1 MNRITLIILILVNI
15 VFANTLNEGDF
26 KVLKE
31 LNMEPSFL
39 SNKVLQDTFY
49 EYTSSYNIS
58 YYNNFIKKS
67 SLNAQI
73 VRSEIEKENLPESAF
88 FIPMIE
94 SHFVNQTR
102 GKNAPAGLWQI
113 IPETATSLR
122 LRNDEFIDE
131 RLDLI
136 KSTDAA
142 SLYLKRYYGKLGKWY
157 LALIAYNC
165 GEGRVIEGV
174 ARASLDKYLEVNPHM
189 ANSANIRNY
198 KRMLEDYKRTKSG
211 LKDLYEIYN
220 KIGKQQSSYSFE
232 YLVNNNKEKSYLPQ
246 ASITYLNKLIV
257 FSIISDR
264 NLFKSINNKSKYKLE
279 KVKANKGLQLKS
291 IANAIDMDYNEFKN
305 INKHIKKDVI
315 PSDSKAYTV
324 YIPSEK
330 MDIYNQRMT
339 GIKQPLTQPIINIKD
354 NKIKE
359 VKVVK
364 EKDKK
369 AIKEKDKKAIKEKDK
384 KVIESKKNISK
395 SLIHIVKKG
404 DSFDSIAK
412 KYKVDVKK
420 LKADNKK
427 KSNLIDIGDKI
438 EIYR

>member
-1 MNRITLIILILVNI
+1 MNRITLIILILVNV
-15 VFANTLNEGDF
+15 VFANTLNEGDL

-31 LNMEPSFL
+31 LDMEPSFL

-73 VRSEIEKENLPESAF
+73 VRSEIEKENLPEAAF

-102 GKNAPAGLWQI
+102 GKNSPSGLWQI

-142 SLYLKRYYGKLGKWY
+142 SLHLKRYYSKFNKWY
-157 LALIAYNC
+157 LALLSYNC
-165 GEGRVIEGV
+165 GEGRVLEGV
-174 ARASLDKYLEVNPHM
+174 ARASLDRYLELNPNM
-189 ANSANIRNY
+189 INNPTIRNY
-198 KRMLEDYKRTKSG
+198 KNSINEYQKNKRG
-211 LKDLYEIYN
+211 LSNLYEIYN
-220 KIGKQQSSYSFE
+220 KIGKQQSAYSFD
-232 YLVNNNKEKSYLPQ
+232 YIVKNNKDRSYFPQ
-246 ASITYLNKLIV
+246 TSVTYLNKLIV
-257 FSIISDR
+257 FSIISNR
-264 NLFKSINNKSKYKLE
+264 NLFKSIDNKSKYKLE

-291 IANAIDMDYNEFKN
+291 IANAIAMDYNEFKN
-305 INKHIKKDVI
+305 INKHIKKEVI
-315 PSDSKAYTV
+315 PSDSRGYNI

-330 MDIYNQRMT
+330 LDIYNQRMS
-339 GIKQPLTQPIINIKD
+339 GLKQVALEPIVNPKD
-354 NKIKE
+354 NKTKEIKIVKE
-359 VKVVK
+359 NKIVNKAKEKKVV
-364 EKDKK
+364 ENKK
-369 AIKEKDKKAIKEKDK
+369 QTTKTI
-384 KVIESKKNISK
+384 
-395 SLIHIVKKG
+395 IHIVKKG
-404 DSFDSIAK
+404 DSFESIAK

-420 LKADNKK
+420 LKMDNKK
-427 KSNLIDIGDKI
+427 KSNLINIGDKI

>member
-1 MNRITLIILILVNI
+1 MNRITLVILILVNTL
-15 VFANTLNEGDF
+15 FANTLNEGDL

-31 LNMEPSFL
+31 LDMEPSFI
-39 SNKVLQDTFY
+39 SNKILQDTFY

-73 VRSEIEKENLPESAF
+73 VRTEIEKENLPEAAF

-113 IPETATSLR
+113 IPETATSLK

-142 SLYLKRYYGKLGKWY
+142 SSYLKKYHSKFNKWY
-157 LALIAYNC
+157 LALLAYNC
-165 GEGRVIEGV
+165 GEGRVLEGV
-174 ARASLDKYLEVNPHM
+174 ARASLDRYLELNPNM
-189 ANSANIRNY
+189 SGNANIRSY
-198 KRMLEDYKRTKSG
+198 KNSINEYQRTKRGFS
-211 LKDLYEIYN
+211 DLYEIYN
-220 KIGKQQSSYSFE
+220 KIGKQQSAYSFE
-232 YLVNNNKEKSYLPQ
+232 YLVKNNKERDYLPD
-246 ASITYLNKLIV
+246 SSVLYIKKLIV
-257 FSIISDR
+257 FSMISNR

-279 KVKANKGLQLKS
+279 KVKANKGLQLNS
-291 IANAIDMDYNEFKN
+291 IANAIGMDYNEFKS
-305 INKHIKKDVI
+305 INKHMKKDVI
-315 PSDSKAYTV
+315 PSDSKVYSV

-330 MDIYNQRMT
+330 MDIYYQRMA
-339 GIKQPLTQPIINIKD
+339 GIKPSLSQPIVDIKD
-354 NKIKE
+354 NKTKEIK
-359 VKVVK
+359 VTK
-364 EKDKK
+364 EKKV
-369 AIKEKDKKAIKEKDK
+369 AIKEKDK
-384 KVIESKKNISK
+384 KVVESKKNINK
-395 SLIHIVKKG
+395 SIVHIVKKG
-404 DSFDSIAK
+404 DSFESIAK

-420 LKADNKK
+420 LKTLNNK
-427 KSNLIDIGDKI
+427 KSNLINIGDKI

>member
-1 MNRITLIILILVNI
+1 MNRITLVILILVNTL
-15 VFANTLNEGDF
+15 FANTLNEGDL

-31 LNMEPSFL
+31 LDMEPSFI
-39 SNKVLQDTFY
+39 SNKILQDTFY

-73 VRSEIEKENLPESAF
+73 VRTEIEKENLPEAAF

-113 IPETATSLR
+113 IPETATSLK

-142 SLYLKRYYGKLGKWY
+142 SSYLKKYHSKFNKWY
-157 LALIAYNC
+157 LALLAYNC
-165 GEGRVIEGV
+165 GEGRVLEGV
-174 ARASLDKYLEVNPHM
+174 ARASLDRYLELNPNM
-189 ANSANIRNY
+189 SGNANIRSY
-198 KRMLEDYKRTKSG
+198 KNSINEYQRTKRGFS
-211 LKDLYEIYN
+211 DLYEIYN
-220 KIGKQQSSYSFE
+220 KIGKQQSAYSFE
-232 YLVNNNKEKSYLPQ
+232 YLVKNNKERDYLPD
-246 ASITYLNKLIV
+246 SSVLYIKKLIV
-257 FSIISDR
+257 FSMISNR

-279 KVKANKGLQLKS
+279 KVKANKGLQLNS
-291 IANAIDMDYNEFKN
+291 IANAIGMDYNEFKS

-315 PSDSKAYTV
+315 PSDSKVYSV

-330 MDIYNQRMT
+330 MDIYNQRMA
-339 GIKQPLTQPIINIKD
+339 GIKQPLSQPIVDIKD
-354 NKIKE
+354 NKNKE
-359 VKVVK
+359 VKV
-364 EKDKK
+364 
-369 AIKEKDKKAIKEKDK
+369 IKENKVVIKEKDK
-384 KVIESKKNISK
+384 KVVESKKNINK
-395 SLIHIVKKG
+395 PIIHIVKKG
-404 DSFDSIAK
+404 DSFESIAK
-412 KYKVDVKK
+412 KYKVDIKK
-420 LKADNKK
+420 LKALNNK
-427 KSNLIDIGDKI
+427 KSNLINIGDKI

>member
-1 MNRITLIILILVNI
+1 MNRITLVILILVNTL
-15 VFANTLNEGDF
+15 FANTLNEGDL

-31 LNMEPSFL
+31 LDMEPSFI
-39 SNKVLQDTFY
+39 SNKILQDTFY

-73 VRSEIEKENLPESAF
+73 VRTEIEKENLPEAAF

-113 IPETATSLR
+113 IPETATSLK

-142 SLYLKRYYGKLGKWY
+142 SSYLKKYHSKFNKWY
-157 LALIAYNC
+157 LALLAYNC
-165 GEGRVIEGV
+165 GEGRVLEGV
-174 ARASLDKYLEVNPHM
+174 ARASLDRYLELNPNM
-189 ANSANIRNY
+189 SGNANIRSY
-198 KRMLEDYKRTKSG
+198 KNSINEYQRTKRGFS
-211 LKDLYEIYN
+211 DLYEIYN
-220 KIGKQQSSYSFE
+220 KIGKQQSAYNFE
-232 YLVNNNKEKSYLPQ
+232 YLVKNNKERDYLPD
-246 ASITYLNKLIV
+246 SSVLYIKKLIV
-257 FSIISDR
+257 FSMISNR

-291 IANAIDMDYNEFKN
+291 IANAIGMDYNEFKS
-305 INKHIKKDVI
+305 INKHMKKDVI
-315 PSDSKAYTV
+315 PSDSKVYNV

-330 MDIYNQRMT
+330 MDIYNQRMA
-339 GIKQPLTQPIINIKD
+339 GKQPLSQPIVDIKD
-354 NKIKE
+354 NKTKE
-359 VKVVK
+359 VKVTK
-364 EKDKK
+364 ENK
-369 AIKEKDKKAIKEKDK
+369 IVIKEKDK
-384 KVIESKKNISK
+384 KVVESKKNINK
-395 SLIHIVKKG
+395 PIVHIVKKG
-404 DSFDSIAK
+404 DSFESIAK

-420 LKADNKK
+420 LKTLNNKR
-427 KSNLIDIGDKI
+427 SNLINIGDKI

>member
-1 MNRITLIILILVNI
+1 MNRITLVILILVNTL
-15 VFANTLNEGDF
+15 FANTLNEGDL

-31 LNMEPSFL
+31 LDMEPSFI
-39 SNKVLQDTFY
+39 SNKILQDTFY

-73 VRSEIEKENLPESAF
+73 VRTEIEKENLPEAAF

-113 IPETATSLR
+113 IPETATSLK

-142 SLYLKRYYGKLGKWY
+142 SSYLKKNHSKFNKWY
-157 LALIAYNC
+157 LALLAYNC
-165 GEGRVIEGV
+165 GEGRVLEGV
-174 ARASLDKYLEVNPHM
+174 ARASLDRYLELNPNM
-189 ANSANIRNY
+189 SGNANIRSY
-198 KRMLEDYKRTKSG
+198 KNSINEYQRTKRGFS
-211 LKDLYEIYN
+211 DLYEIYN
-220 KIGKQQSSYSFE
+220 KIGKQQSAYSFE
-232 YLVNNNKEKSYLPQ
+232 YLVKNNKERDYLPD
-246 ASITYLNKLIV
+246 SSVLYIKKLIV
-257 FSIISDR
+257 FSMISNR

-279 KVKANKGLQLKS
+279 KVKANKGLQLNS
-291 IANAIDMDYNEFKN
+291 IANAIGMDYNEFKS
-305 INKHIKKDVI
+305 INKHMKKDVI
-315 PSDSKAYTV
+315 PSDSKVYSV

-330 MDIYNQRMT
+330 MDIYYQRMA
-339 GIKQPLTQPIINIKD
+339 GIKPSLSQPIVDIKD
-354 NKIKE
+354 NKTKEIK
-359 VKVVK
+359 VTK
-364 EKDKK
+364 EKKV
-369 AIKEKDKKAIKEKDK
+369 AIKEKDK
-384 KVIESKKNISK
+384 KVVESKKNINK
-395 SLIHIVKKG
+395 SIVHIVKKG
-404 DSFDSIAK
+404 DSFESIAK

-420 LKADNKK
+420 LKTLNNK
-427 KSNLIDIGDKI
+427 KSNLINIGDKI